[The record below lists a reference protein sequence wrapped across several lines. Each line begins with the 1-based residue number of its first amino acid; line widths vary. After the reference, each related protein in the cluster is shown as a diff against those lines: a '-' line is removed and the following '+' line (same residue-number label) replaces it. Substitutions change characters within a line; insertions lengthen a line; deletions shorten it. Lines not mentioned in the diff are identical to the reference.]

1 MILSK
6 MKRLYFC
13 IILILLF
20 TASCKPGKNSRP
32 SEGIPKQTIEETRP
46 GRTKLKVGT
55 KIIWVEVVADPQ
67 SREKGL
73 MFRESLPRDE
83 GMLFVFETP
92 DYQSFWMKNTYLP
105 LDIAFIDPDLH
116 ITDIFHMV
124 PMNDSILYKSTAKV
138 TYALETNRDWFE
150 QNGIQTGDKIEF

>member
-1 MILSK
+1 MTLSK
-6 MKRLYFC
+6 IEKASFY
-13 IILILLF
+13 IILISLF
-20 TASCKPGKNSRP
+20 TLGCKPGKNSRP

-46 GRTKLKVGT
+46 GRTKLNVGIKT
-55 KIIWVEVVADPQ
+55 IWVEVVGDPQ

-83 GMLFVFETP
+83 GMLFVFENP

-124 PMNDSILYKSTAKV
+124 PMNDSILYKSTVKV
-138 TYALETNRDWFE
+138 IYALETNQNWFE
-150 QNGIQTGDKIEF
+150 QNGIQTGDKIRF